1 MQFGQLK
8 RREFITL
15 LGSVAVGWPVP
26 AGAQQ
31 LAVIGILLAS
41 GAEANEHNLNA
52 FRDGMRQLGYV
63 DGRNIHLEIRF
74 ADGYL
79 DRLPALA
86 AELVG
91 LNPRVLVSAPL
102 PAHLA
107 VRRATSVIPIV
118 MATGADPVGFG
129 LVASLAHP
137 DGNVTGLANFAEILA
152 SKQLDLLREL
162 TPRLSRVG
170 ILINLGNPLHEPQLR
185 ETKIATEAA
194 GITLVPAEISSPD
207 RLKSGFEVF
216 THEQVEA
223 LMVPPDTT
231 FFTLRRPI
239 GELATIARLPAI
251 YGYREHVYAGGL
263 MSYGPDPREM
273 FRRAATYVDK
283 ILRGA
288 KPADLP
294 VEQPTKIELTINL
307 RTAKA
312 LGIEL
317 PPTLLARADEVIE

>member
-1 MQFGQLK
+1 MR

-15 LGSVAVGWPVP
+15 LGSVAVGWPIP

-107 VRRATSVIPIV
+107 VRRATSDIPIV
-118 MATGADPVGFG
+118 MATGADPLGFG

-170 ILINLGNPLHEPQLR
+170 MLINLGNPLHVPQLR
-185 ETKIATEAA
+185 ETTIATEAA

-207 RLKSGFEVF
+207 RLDSGFEVLRR
-216 THEQVEA
+216 EQVEA

-231 FFTLRRPI
+231 FFTLRRTI

-288 KPADLP
+288 QPADLP

-307 RTAKA
+307 RVAKA
-312 LGIEL
+312 LGLEL

>member
-1 MQFGQLK
+1 VK
-8 RREFITL
+8 RREFIML
-15 LGSVAVGWPVP
+15 LGSAAAWPLAARAERTGEPLIGVLF
-26 AGAQQ
+26 AGA
-31 LAVIGILLAS
+31 
-41 GAEANEHNLNA
+41 EEPNEHNLTA

-63 DGRNIHLEIRF
+63 EGGNVRFEFRF
-74 ADGYL
+74 ANGHL

-86 AELVG
+86 VELIS
-91 LNPRVLVSAPL
+91 LNPRVIVSAPL

-107 VRRATSVIPIV
+107 ARRATDVIPIV

-137 DGNVTGLANFAEILA
+137 GGNVTGLANFAEILA

-162 TPRLSRVG
+162 TPRLSRLG
-170 ILINLGNPLHEPQLR
+170 MLINVSNPLHVPQLR
-185 ETKIATEAA
+185 ETRIATEVA
-194 GITLVPAEISSPD
+194 GITLVPAEISGPD
-207 RLKSGFEVF
+207 KLDSAFEVLGR
-216 THEQVEA
+216 EQVEA

-231 FFTLRRPI
+231 FFTVRKRI
-239 GELATIARLPAI
+239 GELVATARMPSI
-251 YGYREHVYAGGL
+251 YGFREHVQAGGL

-273 FRRAATYVDK
+273 YRRAGTYVDK

-294 VEQPTKIELTINL
+294 VEQPTKIELIINV

-312 LGIEL
+312 LGL
-317 PPTLLARADEVIE
+317 DVPTTLLARADEVIE